1 LHIERE
7 VAKKRVAIAVP
18 ISERLHP
25 IFSRLKELSAE
36 SDFIFPTAHVL
47 KVKPMCEN
55 TPNTALKRLFSVI
68 EKENGFHLAFKIHDL
83 RRTFRTMLSRL
94 KIDST
99 VAELCIN
106 HRGKDMVE
114 NISNLERYDRYVKFE
129 ERKDAMN
136 LIAERVI
143 SLTPDF
149 SDVELTIA
157 A

>member
-1 LHIERE
+1 
-7 VAKKRVAIAVP
+7 
-18 ISERLHP
+18 
-25 IFSRLKELSAE
+25 
-36 SDFIFPTAHVL
+36 
-47 KVKPMCEN
+47 
-55 TPNTALKRLFSVI
+55 
-68 EKENGFHLAFKIHDL
+68 
-83 RRTFRTMLSRL
+83 MLSRL